1 MNQITEQEYSCQI
14 REIVAEVFNEARE
27 QDREPLEILSEM
39 IDGHEWVIY
48 THYNMQVLM
57 HSANGDY
64 CLENFGSE
72 SLVIDGNINWCG
84 LAYGAMYGD
93 CMDTHLPDGL
103 DWNEIPEQEEA
114 NG

>member
-1 MNQITEQEYSCQI
+1 MDNITEQEYVCQI
-14 REIVAEVFNEARE
+14 REIVAEVFSEARE
-27 QDREPLEILSEM
+27 HQCDPAELLNETL
-39 IDGHEWVIY
+39 DGHEWVIY
-48 THYNMQVLM
+48 THRAQQVLT
-57 HSANGDY
+57 HSANADY
-64 CLENFGSE
+64 SAENFGAE
-72 SLVIDGNINWCG
+72 SVVVDGAINWGG